1 MAVYELS
8 FKIDY
13 DYPFINMSRDFP
25 DLSISMWCLWGRELL
40 AAPVEDA
47 LFEKRVRRIVSRSGG
62 RFRKA
67 VHSAGGRIFIF
78 DCTCSAYDS
87 VWKIA
92 SANHFLDAP
101 PALYSGGWGMFRLM
115 TFEEENIRP
124 LFKELNSRGKTELLC
139 KREMSLDMLPNSMWL
154 NCVLPDL
161 TDRQRE
167 ALLTAQRCGY
177 YSTPRNTT
185 TDAVAKSL
193 GIGRSTFED
202 HLRRAENKI
211 ISSFTPYLQLSTPR
225 MAGPPAPKRS
235 KRAFS

>member
-1 MAVYELS
+1 MS

-25 DLSISMWCLWGRELL
+25 DLRMSMWCLWGRELL
-40 AAPVEDA
+40 AVPVEDPA
-47 LFEKRVRRIVSRSGG
+47 VEKKVRSIVRRSRR
-62 RFRKA
+62 RFRKT
-67 VHSAGGRIFIF
+67 VRSAGGSIFIF
-78 DCTCSAYDS
+78 DCTCASFDS
-87 VWKIA
+87 VWKLA
-92 SANHFLDAP
+92 SLNHFLDAP
-101 PALYSGGWGMFRLM
+101 PALYSDGWGMFRLM

-124 LFKELNSRGKTELLC
+124 LFRELNSRGKTELLC

-161 TDRQRE
+161 TERQME
-167 ALLTAQRCGY
+167 ALITAQRYGY

-211 ISSFTPYLQLSTPR
+211 ISSFTPYLQLKTPR
-225 MAGPPAPKRS
+225 MPETIPPKRV
-235 KRAFS
+235 KRVTA